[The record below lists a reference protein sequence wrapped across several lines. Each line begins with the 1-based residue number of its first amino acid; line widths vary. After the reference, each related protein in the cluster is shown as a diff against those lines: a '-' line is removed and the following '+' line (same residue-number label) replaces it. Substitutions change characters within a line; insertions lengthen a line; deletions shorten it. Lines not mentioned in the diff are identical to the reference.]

1 MDASS
6 FANATRQRAEKT
18 ARRLVDIGLRK
29 HLVDKGLPGEATKQ
43 HQTVR
48 VAMRILGHVVLAPIA
63 LIAIVLA
70 GVVLLS
76 VVAVTEPV
84 KGHG

>member
-1 MDASS
+1 MG
-6 FANATRQRAEKT
+6 
-18 ARRLVDIGLRK
+18 ARRLEGIGLRK
-29 HLVDKGLPGEATKQ
+29 HLVDKDLLGEATKQ

-48 VAMRILGHVVLAPIA
+48 VAMRILGYVVLAPIA